1 MKRNFD
7 YVGPAIARLRKE
19 RHWTQEDV
27 AMKLWQLGIYMTW
40 QMVANIES
48 CRRVATDIQIYYF
61 AKLFGVSVDSLF
73 RGTRKRFRGGKDKRS
88 HVSKSSSSQITASFA
103 HLRSQRPAID
113 VDGGGISIRC
123 EGGSNRSAK
132 TRSPNPAIGKNPL
145 RERNK

>member
-1 MKRNFD
+1 VKRNFD

-61 AKLFGVSVDSLF
+61 AKLFCVSVDLLF
-73 RGTRKRFRGGKDKRS
+73 SGTRKRFY
-88 HVSKSSSSQITASFA
+88 
-103 HLRSQRPAID
+103 
-113 VDGGGISIRC
+113 
-123 EGGSNRSAK
+123 
-132 TRSPNPAIGKNPL
+132 
-145 RERNK
+145 

>member
-19 RHWTQEDV
+19 RHRTQEDV

-88 HVSKSSSSQITASFA
+88 HVSKSGPNQITASFI
-103 HLRSQRPAID
+103 H
-113 VDGGGISIRC
+113 
-123 EGGSNRSAK
+123 
-132 TRSPNPAIGKNPL
+132 SPNVLPL
-145 RERNK
+145 TWLR

>member
-48 CRRVATDIQIYYF
+48 CRRVATTS
-61 AKLFGVSVDSLF
+61 FGRPWSGSL
-73 RGTRKRFRGGKDKRS
+73 RRQAHQTLLE
-88 HVSKSSSSQITASFA
+88 SSS
-103 HLRSQRPAID
+103 
-113 VDGGGISIRC
+113 VISTVATLSLGC
-123 EGGSNRSAK
+123 WC
-132 TRSPNPAIGKNPL
+132 TRSTRPPKAFWPAPANL
-145 RERNK
+145 ECCT